1 MNNNYAGFWLR
12 LVAAIIDGLILS
24 AVNWIILLPIL
35 AAIGF
40 SASSAFP
47 FSGFTNPDELDV
59 AALIASL
66 TAMFG
71 VAWIVQKI
79 VDLLYHS
86 LLESSKFQGSFGKVA
101 LGIIV
106 TDTDGN
112 KLDFTKALI
121 RNVCKFISSA
131 ILFIGYIM
139 AGFTEKKQALHDI
152 IAGTLVVMKPKT
164 PAA

>member
-1 MNNNYAGFWLR
+1 MNNYAGFWLR
-12 LVAAIIDGLILS
+12 FVALIIDWLILGV
-24 AVNWIILLPIL
+24 VNWIILLPVL
-35 AAIGF
+35 AAVGF
-40 SASSAFP
+40 SAASSFP
-47 FSGFTNPDELDV
+47 FSGLTSPDELDV
-59 AALIASL
+59 AALVGSL

-71 VAWIVQKI
+71 IAWLFQKL
-79 VDLLYHS
+79 VELLYHS
-86 LLESSKFQGSFGKVA
+86 LLEASKFQGSFGKVA

-112 KLDFTKALI
+112 KLDFTKALV

-131 ILFIGYIM
+131 IIGVGYIM
-139 AGFTEKKQALHDI
+139 AGFTEKKQGLHDI